1 MRLQFESLTYMDFSS
16 CQEIEMLPDL
26 SMATPNLKCLLSRQC
41 KSLDE
46 VHESVGCL
54 DKLIA
59 WDLEGCTKLRS
70 LPRLLK
76 MKSLLYLCLFNCSSL
91 ENFPEISQEMGS
103 LVFLD
108 VNKTVI
114 TKLPQSFGNL
124 TRLEQLLL
132 GSKDQL
138 VHLPISIYDLQN
150 LCELT
155 IYGSAEF
162 PRAVRTDRQLQCN
175 SYGGLSKDGF
185 WRLNKLSL
193 HGFSIPS
200 ELDFVLTSCCTLSL
214 KQLYVY
220 IYIYPSNVAI
230 LPESIIRFDRLHT
243 LCIKGCAEL
252 VKIPRLPH
260 SITKVDASSC
270 FLLDSQSSR
279 KLLIQV
285 SLSLSLIKIYKK
297 F

>member
-1 MRLQFESLTYMDFSS
+1 MLQFESLTYMDFSS

-41 KSLDE
+41 KNLVE

-59 WDLEGCTKLRS
+59 WDLEGCTKLKS

-76 MKSLLYLCLFNCSSL
+76 MNSLLYLCLFNCSSL

-108 VNKTVI
+108 VNKTAI

-132 GSKDQL
+132 GSKDHL
-138 VHLPISIYDLQN
+138 VHLPNSIYDLQN

-162 PRAVRTDRQLQCN
+162 PRAVRIDRQPQCN

-214 KQLYVY
+214 KQLY
-220 IYIYPSNVAI
+220 IYPSNVATV
-230 LPESIIRFDRLHT
+230 PASIIRFERLHT

-252 VKIPRLPH
+252 VKIPRLPQ
-260 SITKVDASSC
+260 SIRKVDASSC

-285 SLSLSLIKIYKK
+285 SLSLSLT
-297 F
+297 

>member
-108 VNKTVI
+108 VNKTAI

-200 ELDFVLTSCCTLSL
+200 ELDFVLDFL
-214 KQLYVY
+214 LYPLFETIIY
-220 IYIYPSNVAI
+220 IYIY
-230 LPESIIRFDRLHT
+230 
-243 LCIKGCAEL
+243 
-252 VKIPRLPH
+252 
-260 SITKVDASSC
+260 
-270 FLLDSQSSR
+270 
-279 KLLIQV
+279 IQAM
-285 SLSLSLIKIYKK
+285 
-297 F
+297 